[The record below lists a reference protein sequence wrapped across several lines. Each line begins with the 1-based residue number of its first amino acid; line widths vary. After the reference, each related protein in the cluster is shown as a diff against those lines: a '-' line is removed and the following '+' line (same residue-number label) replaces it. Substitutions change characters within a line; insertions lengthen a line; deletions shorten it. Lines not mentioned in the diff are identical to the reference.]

1 MDEYINMSMQDTWC
15 DALFV
20 QAVAEYQNVAIHII
34 ESQENFAGETLIEPH
49 YLAQH
54 PPTTILRQHLL
65 RNS

>member
-1 MDEYINMSMQDTWC
+1 MSLQGTWC

-20 QAVAEYQNVAIHII
+20 QAVAYCQNVAIHII
-34 ESQENFAGETLIEPH
+34 ESRKNFAGVTLIEPH

-54 PPTTILRQHLL
+54 PPTILRQHLL